1 MRASIAGPT
10 RRNLIWA
17 MAIGLL
23 AVVALGFTQ
32 RAAAQVDPSVKTVGG
47 ISAYL
52 GVMPAAI
59 VRGHPSA
66 HPEATMH
73 GGVPSGRFERHVV
86 VALFDAKTF
95 VRITNADIEATV
107 EGLGHVGSVTK
118 KLERMDI
125 ADAPTFGGYFPF
137 QGPDKYTVRLKINA
151 HGYARPV
158 IIEFT
163 YDA

>member
-1 MRASIAGPT
+1 MQAIFAHST
-10 RRNLIWA
+10 RRNLLA
-17 MAIGLL
+17 AAIGIFAVAAFGL
-23 AVVALGFTQ
+23 AHQ
-32 RAAAQVDPSVKTVGG
+32 AAAQIDPSVKTVGG

-66 HPEATMH
+66 HPEVTMH

-107 EGLGHVGSVTK
+107 EGLGHTGSVTK

-151 HGYARPV
+151 HGYARSV

-163 YDA
+163 YDV

>member
-1 MRASIAGPT
+1 MRELLAEST
-10 RRNLIWA
+10 RRNLLWA
-17 MAIGLL
+17 MAIGMF
-23 AVVALGFTQ
+23 AVVTFGLAQ
-32 RAAAQVDPSVKTVGG
+32 KVAAQIDPSVQTVGG
-47 ISAYL
+47 ISAYF
-52 GVMPAAI
+52 GVVPAAI

-73 GGVPSGRFERHVV
+73 GGAPSGKFERHVV

-95 VRITNADIEATV
+95 VRITNADIEMTV

-125 ADAPTFGGYFPF
+125 ADAPTFGGYFAF

-151 HGYARPV
+151 HGYGP
-158 IIEFT
+158 IIIQFT
-163 YDA
+163 YDV